1 MESINIY
8 LMILTIIHLLLTDE
22 NWNTILSWILFTNTF
37 LLPIA
42 FYFYLCLKYLF
53 PDRYEKKDEGCIS
66 KVVYCLRRRLKI
78 KFEKLKVDNGIDQEK
93 EYVFSEEL
101 KSFDD
106 LESNRDQDETNLIE
120 VDLINDLEIP
130 EKEKNH
136 GDNITMTQPMNKG

>member
-1 MESINIY
+1 
-8 LMILTIIHLLLTDE
+8 MILTIIHVELTNED
-22 NWNTILSWILFTNTF
+22 WNTIMSWILFVNTF
-37 LLPIA
+37 LIPIA

-78 KFEKLKVDNGIDQEK
+78 KFEQLKEDNGIDQEK

-101 KSFDD
+101 KCPNDFK
-106 LESNRDQDETNLIE
+106 SNGDQDETNIPKNLPE
-120 VDLINDLEIP
+120 VGIINYSEIP
-130 EKEKNH
+130 EKEKNP